1 MSLSKQLLL
10 FISLIFSVIFA
21 INFIIS
27 INNVKSYLEGESVTH
42 MQDTAT
48 SLGLSISPYMVDEHD
63 PIIRTMMNAIFDTGY
78 YKKMVLQDVDGNEL
92 ITLTN
97 PSQLESVPNWLISL
111 MPMKTATASTEI
123 SSGWNISGTLTVSAN
138 PGYGYLKLYQ
148 QAKSTLTFS
157 LLALAGALIL
167 LFIAL
172 HFTLKS
178 LKLLENQANDISE
191 GNFTTITPLPWT
203 LEIKAVTKAMNSMS
217 EKIGSMI
224 ARLNAKLDVLNE
236 SLKHDPL
243 TKLFNQATYEVTMK
257 RELSSGNSGYTA
269 LVKFDDL
276 TQITKDK
283 GNKAVDD
290 LLIAF
295 SQLLQQAQFSR
306 CQAFRLYGSE
316 FSLIISGI
324 DKVSIVSIADYL
336 KVAINE
342 FAKQFHLEDIIHIG
356 IVSYDRTS
364 DFDKLSPAMLE
375 AYEQARLIGEH
386 AYYIKEDTISSMTDI
401 QWKELIN
408 NVITTQSFDISFT
421 HDAYNYFEESSTK
434 VMQEAF
440 TSIRDL
446 SNNFIPVGTFFSMA
460 EQFGLEQAL
469 DKVIINDVISLMEH
483 NSQSNP
489 VTINLSLSSIC
500 SNDFKHWLA
509 LRLKKTLIPNTYFA
523 FSLTA
528 YSASKDIQSFI
539 NFSTFVKSLGAQTL
553 LKRYSS
559 DIIAI
564 ADLKDI
570 QPNYIRLARNL
581 TCDIEQTSKKSH
593 FLDLM
598 HEVTS
603 LLDIKVIAEAVSND
617 DDFELVKSSGIYAI
631 SR

>member
-10 FISLIFSVIFA
+10 FISLIFSIIFA

-27 INNVKSYLEGESVTH
+27 INNVKSYLEGESITH

-48 SLGLSISPYMVDEHD
+48 SLGLSISPYMVDEND

-78 YKKMVLQDVDGNEL
+78 YKEMTLRDVDNNAL

-97 PSQLESVPNWLISL
+97 PSQLEGVPNWLMSV

-123 SSGWNISGTLTVSAN
+123 SSGWTISGTLSVTAN

-148 QAKSTLTFS
+148 QAKSTLKFS
-157 LLALAGALIL
+157 LLALAGAFML

-178 LKLLENQANDISE
+178 LKSLEKQALDISE
-191 GNFTTITPLPWT
+191 GNFTTIQRLPWT
-203 LEIKAVTKAMNSMS
+203 LEIKAVTIAMNSMS
-217 EKIGSMI
+217 SKIGNMI
-224 ARLNAKLDVLNE
+224 ARLNAKLEALNT

-243 TKLFNQATYEVTMK
+243 TKLQNQATYEEALK
-257 RELSSGNSGYTA
+257 RDLISGTSGYTA

-276 TQITKDK
+276 SKISKEK

-290 LLIAF
+290 LLIEF
-295 SQLLQQAQFSR
+295 SNVLRQPQFSE
-306 CQAFRLYGSE
+306 CQSFRLYGSE
-316 FSLIISGI
+316 FSLIMSNV
-324 DKVSIVSIADYL
+324 DK
-336 KVAINE
+336 KEAINTANKLTLAITT
-342 FAKQFHLEDIIHIG
+342 FAEKNQLVDIVHVG
-356 IVSYDRTS
+356 IVSYDRST
-364 DFDKLSPAMLE
+364 DFEKLAPAMLE
-375 AYEQARLIGEH
+375 AYEQARLIGEN
-386 AYYIKEDTISSMTDI
+386 AFFIKEDTVSSMTDME
-401 QWKELIN
+401 WKALIN
-408 NVITTQSFDISFT
+408 NVIESQSFDISFT
-421 HDAYNYFEESSTK
+421 TEAYSYKDSPPVK

-440 TSIRDL
+440 TLIKDASD
-446 SNNFIPVGTFFSMA
+446 NAIPVGTFFSMA
-460 EQFGLEQAL
+460 EQFHLEQAL
-469 DKVIINDVISLMEH
+469 DKVIINQIISLMEQ
-483 NSQSNP
+483 NAQSNP
-489 VTINLSLSSIC
+489 VTINLSLNSIC

-528 YSASKDIQSFI
+528 YSVSKDIDAFTQ
-539 NFSTFVKSLGAQTL
+539 FSIFAKSLGAQIL

-559 DIIAI
+559 DIISI
-564 ADLKDI
+564 SKIKDI
-570 QPNYIRLARNL
+570 QPNYIRLARDL
-581 TCDIEQTSKKSH
+581 TENIEETSKKSH

-603 LLDIKVIAEAVSND
+603 LLDIKVIAEAVTHD
-617 DDFELVKSSGIYAI
+617 DDFELVKSSGIYGI